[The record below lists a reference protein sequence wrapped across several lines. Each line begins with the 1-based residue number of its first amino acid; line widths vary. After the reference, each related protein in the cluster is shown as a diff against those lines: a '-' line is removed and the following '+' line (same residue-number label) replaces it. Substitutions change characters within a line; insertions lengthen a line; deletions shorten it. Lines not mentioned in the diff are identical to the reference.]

1 MIRTNSDNRQSKKG
15 PTMNR
20 IRPQERI
27 NRASRRRASKLLRD
41 LKIEVVATKSLAPY
55 ERNARTHPAKQI
67 EQIANSIQQFGPTNP
82 LLIDE
87 NNEIIAGHGRLEAA
101 RLLGMKE
108 VPLIY
113 LRGLSAAAK
122 SALRLADNKIAENA
136 GWNLDLLAQEL
147 QFLSSIDLDFDLT
160 VTGFDEADI
169 DVMLQAGVATD
180 GADGA
185 DEIPKI
191 DCSLLPVT
199 RLGDVWI
206 LGKKGHRV
214 YCGDARK
221 RKSFAILLG
230 GQKATIVITDAPYN
244 VVVNGNVSGLGRATH
259 REFAMA
265 SGEMSPTQFIAFLMR
280 VMRLLA
286 EYSVDGSIHFL
297 FMDWRHAYEI
307 IMAGR
312 RVYTELKNLAVWN
325 KTNGGMGSF
334 YRSKHELVFIF
345 KSGTAPHI
353 NHVELGKHGRNRC
366 NVWDYPGMNTMR
378 EGRLEELAMH
388 PTVKPVA
395 LVADAIMDCSRRGDI
410 VLDCFGGSGTTLIAA
425 EQTGRVAYLME
436 IDPIYIDVTIRRYH
450 KFTGKDA
457 VHAETGLTF
466 QQLEDE
472 RTRNSRRAAD

>member
-1 MIRTNSDNRQSKKG
+1 MAAREGPITVQSRQAKRSDQRNANKKL
-15 PTMNR
+15 
-20 IRPQERI
+20 ERL
-27 NRASRRRASKLLRD
+27 RRRLEVQYYPVNA
-41 LKIEVVATKSLAPY
+41 LKPY
-55 ERNARTHPAKQI
+55 QRNARTHPTKQLA
-67 EQIANSIQQFGPTNP
+67 QLANSIKQFGLVNP
-82 LLIDE
+82 LLIAED
-87 NNEIIAGHGRLEAA
+87 NEIIAGHGRLEAA
-101 RLLGMKE
+101 LRVGLRE
-108 VPLIY
+108 VPAIY
-113 LRGLSAAAK
+113 LPGLSAAAK

-136 GWNLDLLAQEL
+136 GWDLHLLAQEL
-147 QFLSSIDLDFDLT
+147 QFLSSLDLDFDLT

-169 DVMLQAGVATD
+169 DVMLQAGAATA
-180 GADGA
+180 GASGA
-185 DEIPKI
+185 DEISEI
-191 DCSLLPVT
+191 DRSLPSIT
-199 RLGDVWI
+199 RLGDLWI

-214 YCGDARK
+214 YSGDARR

-230 GQKATIVITDAPYN
+230 GHKATMVIADAPYN
-244 VVVNGNVSGLGRATH
+244 VVIDGNVSGLGRTQH

-265 SGEMSPTQFIAFLMR
+265 SGELSPAQFIAFLMR

-286 EYSVDGSIHFL
+286 EHSLDGSIHFL
-297 FMDWRHAYEI
+297 FMDWRHTYEI

-353 NHVELGKHGRNRC
+353 NHVELGKHGRNRT
-366 NVWDYPGMNTMR
+366 NVWDYAGMNTMR
-378 EGRLEELAMH
+378 GGRLEELAMH

-436 IDPIYIDVTIRRYH
+436 IDPIYVDVTVKRYQ

-457 VHAETGLTF
+457 VHAATGLTF
-466 QQLEDE
+466 QQLENE
-472 RTRNSRRAAD
+472 RARKQPRAAE